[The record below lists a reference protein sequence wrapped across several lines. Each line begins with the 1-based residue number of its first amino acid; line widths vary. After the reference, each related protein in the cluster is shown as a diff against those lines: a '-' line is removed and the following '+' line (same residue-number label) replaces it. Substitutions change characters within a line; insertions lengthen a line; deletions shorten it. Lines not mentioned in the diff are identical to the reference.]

1 MGLQTTFHRP
11 IFRISARYPLPPPPQ
26 VWNGEHGCTIFNL
39 ATSRSRWRKFPL
51 KVPRCILQCLNRS
64 RNSMIWTFAQF
75 VTASPDILYKLVR
88 RIDLIQYVIAK
99 HFWQVTIRKWDQEVQ
114 ALLGTTLYLYCATF
128 WAMRLFYLFPAIS
141 GTYVTTSDASASGQ
155 RDREISDMK
164 APNWEHPL
172 WFWTKIWS
180 KQKISQVK
188 NAQGNAKLFMGTL
201 ICFHTWGA
209 IHHSHNSFN

>member
-1 MGLQTTFHRP
+1 MESTDARSL
-11 IFRISARYPLPPPPQ
+11 ISPLPDPDGESFLSKFRDAFCN
-26 VWNGEHGCTIFNL
+26 VWTGRAIQWSELLHNL
-39 ATSRSRWRKFPL
+39 SQR
-51 KVPRCILQCLNRS
+51 V
-64 RNSMIWTFAQF
+64 
-75 VTASPDILYKLVR
+75 PDIYKLVR